1 MRTAK
6 SISTISFNTPDFL
19 KLKLRE
25 LTSAGRISFWSFIVH
40 NPEDDE
46 GGKKEHIHL
55 FIEPSKMLQTDD
67 LKQDFAEFDFDKPD
81 KPKTCISFVS
91 SKFNHWYLYS
101 LHDRRYLASKGQS
114 RKFHYVIDDF
124 VSSSYDEL
132 LYRVRSID
140 LLSLSPYA
148 DIEDAIDHGLTFQE
162 YFARGTIP
170 IQQIKLYE
178 IAWNLMQSD
187 LLNRNGRK
195 GHENY

>member
-46 GGKKEHIHL
+46 GGKKDHIHL

>member
-40 NPEDDE
+40 HPEDDE

>member
-40 NPEDDE
+40 NAEDDE